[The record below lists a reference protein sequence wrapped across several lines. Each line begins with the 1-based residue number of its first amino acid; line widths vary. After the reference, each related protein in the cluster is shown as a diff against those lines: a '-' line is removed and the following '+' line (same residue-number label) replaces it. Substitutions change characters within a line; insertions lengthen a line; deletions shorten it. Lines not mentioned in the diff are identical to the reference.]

1 MSAVLDFR
9 ELRDKVLAGEMEED
23 EEVEVP
29 AWKQEIGDHMG
40 QAVAIGAVVA
50 TGSALIY
57 DSIQQTSAFPLFG
70 SVSKGTLVALGVCL
84 PLGYFMGAF
93 SRGQEAQTQED
104 RYEKLLD
111 DSATIIEEQQEEI
124 DSMEAE
130 NAEKEA
136 EEEQNAENDYQYDYL
151 SAEDSYFHGPS
162 LGMGVSAFGQEGVL
176 YRPKD
181 TGMPW

>member
-23 EEVEVP
+23 EEVEV
-29 AWKQEIGDHMG
+29 ASWKQEIGEHMG

-50 TGSALIY
+50 TGSALVY
-57 DSIQQTSAFPLFG
+57 DGIQQTSAFPLFG
-70 SVSKGTLVALGVCL
+70 SISKGTLIALGVCL
-84 PLGYFMGAF
+84 PLGYFIGAF
-93 SRGQEAQTQED
+93 SRGQEAQDVED
-104 RYEKLLD
+104 KYERLLD

-130 NAEKEA
+130 NEEKEA
-136 EEEQNAENDYQYDYL
+136 EEQANAENDYQFDYL